1 MDAAKRHKREG
12 QYGADV
18 VSAAIQR
25 LEEGLV
31 VEGFVPAA
39 SRASAAFRASRC
51 GLSATSPCMPPPLAA
66 LRSYTKP
73 GRRLPRSCWDL
84 QVAEP

>member
-39 SRASAAFRASRC
+39 SFQVWALCHLPLHATPSRC
-51 GLSATSPCMPPPLAA
+51 TAFVHETWAAASPVMLGLASHRTLS
-66 LRSYTKP
+66 
-73 GRRLPRSCWDL
+73 
-84 QVAEP
+84 